1 MNNSQHRIM
10 ITALGG
16 GRGKTMV
23 SLGLVAALRRM
34 GKSVAPFK
42 KGPYYIDANW
52 LALAAGRPR
61 YNLDS
66 YMFPAEKSLESFRRN
81 SAGNDISIIE
91 GNRGLYDGMDAVGT
105 HSSAEL
111 AKLLKC
117 PVLLVVDCTKV
128 TRTVAAMVLGAE
140 KLDPDVPL
148 AGVVLNQIA
157 SSRQEKVIREAIES
171 ACSTPIVGAIPRL
184 KDSPLQDRHLGLV
197 PPQEDPATEEALD
210 WAANVAQEHLDL
222 DRIQEIAANAGS
234 LPESKDI
241 EPVCPA
247 ATAETIRIGVIRDSV
262 FQFYY
267 SANLEALE
275 RAGAQIVQCN
285 ALKDNE
291 LPEIDALYIGGG
303 FPETQAEGLAANDLF
318 RNSIRAAADAGMPI
332 YAECGGLM
340 YLGEALEISGERHEM
355 VGIFP
360 VSFEVLKRPVG
371 HGYAKIRVEKPNP
384 FYEIGTELRGHEF
397 HYSKVTGDSIAAGD
411 FVFSLMR
418 GHGFDGSGD
427 GLAYKNVLALYMHI
441 HSAGTPQW
449 ANSLAAKARAWRK
462 TRSA

>member
-1 MNNSQHRIM
+1 MV
-10 ITALGG
+10 TALGG
-16 GRGKTMV
+16 GRGKTTV
-23 SLGLVAALRRM
+23 SLGLVAALRRA

-42 KGPYYIDANW
+42 KGPDYIDANW
-52 LALAAGRPR
+52 LALAAGRPC

-66 YMFPAEKSLESFRRN
+66 FMAPAGKSLASFRRH
-81 SAGNDISIIE
+81 SVDADISIIE
-91 GNRGLYDGMDAVGT
+91 GNRGLYDGMDAEGT

-148 AGVVLNQIA
+148 AGVVLNQVA
-157 SSRQEKVIREAIES
+157 SSRQEKVVREAIES
-171 ACSTPIVGAIPRL
+171 SCATPIVGAIPRL
-184 KDSPLQDRHLGLV
+184 KNSPLRDRHLGLV
-197 PPQEDPATEEALD
+197 PPQEDPAAKQALD
-210 WAANVAQEHLDL
+210 WVVNVAQEHLDL
-222 DRIQEIAANAGS
+222 DRILDIASNAGP
-234 LPESKDI
+234 LPESEKTD
-241 EPVCPA
+241 
-247 ATAETIRIGVIRDSV
+247 ATQPEAVVKAEDSIRIGVIRDSV

-267 SANLEALE
+267 PDNLEALE
-275 RAGAQIVQCN
+275 RAGAQIVECN
-285 ALKDNE
+285 ALTDRR

-303 FPETQAEGLAANDLF
+303 FPETQAEALTANEPF
-318 RNSIRAAADAGMPI
+318 RESIRASADAGMPI

-340 YLGEALEISGERHEM
+340 YLGEALEISCKRHQM
-355 VGIFP
+355 AGVFP

-371 HGYAKIRVEKPNP
+371 HGYTQIRVENPNP

-397 HYSKVTGDSIAAGD
+397 HYSKAIGDVVKSGN

-427 GLAYKNVLALYMHI
+427 GLVRNNVLALYTHI
-441 HSAGTPQW
+441 HTSGTPQW
-449 ANSLAAKARAWRK
+449 AENLAAKAREWRK